1 MAISP
6 PGGTGRSVAAGGAE
20 AVGVL
25 VGGISVA
32 VGTAITVI
40 TAVDPPAGV
49 CGARV
54 QDNNSKV
61 ATIRATPNPIAPNTN
76 QGSVKNPIIF
86 RNSTNAHP
94 KTLIYQEESQR
105 QDEVNG

>member
-1 MAISP
+1 M
-6 PGGTGRSVAAGGAE
+6 
-20 AVGVL
+20 L
-25 VGGISVA
+25 VGSMSVA

-54 QDNNSKV
+54 QDNSSKV
-61 ATIRATPNPIAPNTN
+61 ATSRAIPNPIAPNIN

-86 RNSTNAHP
+86 RNSTNTHS
-94 KTLIYQEESQR
+94 KTLIYQEETQG
-105 QDEVNG
+105 QDEVYG